1 MKLNKFE
8 RKEGTVRLQT
18 NDVRASQN
26 LAKEIVNDP
35 KTVYCKFNINKKAK
49 YASIIVDE
57 PTFDRIVE
65 KVEICLHKNNR
76 EPRLLQ
82 CTKCEVFKPKENFY
96 KNKNSKSGYHS
107 WCKDCVKKSY
117 HERRRRRM
125 NE

>member
-8 RKEGTVRLQT
+8 RKEGIVKLQT
-18 NDVRASQN
+18 RDTQAGQE

-35 KTVYCKFNINKKAK
+35 KTVYYRFNINKKAK

-82 CTKCEVFKPKENFY
+82 CTKCGVFKPKDRFHKATTTKRGYQHWCIDCKAEYVKDKEN
-96 KNKNSKSGYHS
+96 
-107 WCKDCVKKSY
+107 
-117 HERRRRRM
+117 E
-125 NE
+125 